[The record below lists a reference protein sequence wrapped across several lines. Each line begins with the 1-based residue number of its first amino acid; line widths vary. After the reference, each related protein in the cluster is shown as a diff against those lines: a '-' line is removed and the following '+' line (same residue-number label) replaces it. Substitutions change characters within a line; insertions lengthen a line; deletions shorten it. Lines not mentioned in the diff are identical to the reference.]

1 MVKKT
6 EVFDRIKDLGLVAVI
21 RGPSYDLTMEMVAV
35 LVSAGIKGIEITFTT
50 PDALEVVK
58 DLNQKYQEDILLG
71 MGTVTQPEQASKAA
85 DAGARFLVS
94 PHLNQ
99 ELTKAMKK
107 TGLLTIVGALT
118 PSEIHRAFYDYQVD
132 IVKVFPG
139 SLVGPSYFEALRGPL
154 PDLLLMPS
162 GGVNL
167 ENLQDWLSAGA
178 TVVGLGGGMF
188 PRRLIENKELDEI
201 TSRAKKCLE
210 ILNNFRQSS
219 PPE

>member
-1 MVKKT
+1 MIKKDD
-6 EVFDRIKDLGLVAVI
+6 VFKRIKELGLVAVI
-21 RGPSYDLTMEMVAV
+21 RGPSYDLTMEMVEV
-35 LVSAGIKGIEITFTT
+35 LVSAGIEGIEITFTT
-50 PDALEVVK
+50 PDALGVVK
-58 DLNQKYQEDILLG
+58 DINQKYKGEILLG
-71 MGTVTQPEQASKAA
+71 MGTVTQPEQATKAA

-99 ELTKAMKK
+99 DLTEAMKK

-118 PSEIHRAFYDYQVD
+118 PSEIHTAFYDYQVD

-154 PDLLLMPS
+154 PGLLLMPS

-178 TVVGLGGGMF
+178 TVVGLGGSMF
-188 PRRLIENKELDEI
+188 PRRLIQNKEFDEI
-201 TSRAKKCLE
+201 SSRAKQCLE
-210 ILNNFRQSS
+210 ILDNFRQSS
-219 PPE
+219 SPE